1 VGRIIPPERTV
12 VVTRAE
18 HAPYVASELPDGPA
32 PHVLLQPEERGTGA
46 AVLFAAHRIR
56 EWDPSATLAFFPS
69 DHFILEEEAFL
80 AHVGKVAA
88 FVTRH
93 PERLVL
99 LAARPT
105 TPESEYGWVKPGTPV
120 GETTDARFTT
130 SRASWRSPSAKTP
143 SAAWRRAGSGTRLR
157 S

>member
-1 VGRIIPPERTV
+1 RSI
-12 VVTRAE
+12 
-18 HAPYVASELPDGPA
+18 ASELPDGPA

-69 DHFILEEEAFL
+69 DHFVLEEDAFL

-88 FVTRH
+88 FVARH

-105 TPESEYGWVKPGTPV
+105 MPESEYGWGKARAPV
-120 GETTDARFTT
+120 GEAT
-130 SRASWRSPSAKTP
+130 RAPRYHVHALLEK
-143 SAAWRRAGSGTRLR
+143 
-157 S
+157 

>member
-1 VGRIIPPERTV
+1 SLGPRDAKRRRACLSRFSDLGRCARGGRRSPTPTARPSALW
-12 VVTRAE
+12 TRAPEAVRPPPAPGFAPAANAQAGRPGHSAGAHGRRRASE

-88 FVTRH
+88 FVARH
-93 PERLVL
+93 
-99 LAARPT
+99 
-105 TPESEYGWVKPGTPV
+105 
-120 GETTDARFTT
+120 
-130 SRASWRSPSAKTP
+130 
-143 SAAWRRAGSGTRLR
+143 
-157 S
+157 